1 MELFEEQVKKQPSA
15 VALIPDGAPVLSYA
29 EMNRAAEQVANEILS
44 VGVSIGDVA
53 ILILDRSGE
62 GAGEGAEEGAEKVP
76 EKVQAGLGC

>member
-1 MELFEEQVKKQPSA
+1 
-15 VALIPDGAPVLSYA
+15 
-29 EMNRAAEQVANEILS
+29 MNRAAEQVANEILS